1 MLEDHLPLPAESA
14 RVVRRNGQQASARFC
29 YPPAS
34 LVASRKLHREVVKA
48 ESVDGIPSVSD
59 RDLQCL
65 RATLEDAGIEFIDM
79 VGLKL
84 LLHRLP
90 PCGSRHG
97 GAVARSTAV
106 TK

>member
-84 LLHRLP
+84 RRLSSMP
-90 PCGSRHG
+90 ARNIKSRG
-97 GAVARSTAV
+97 GL
-106 TK
+106 

>member
-1 MLEDHLPLPAESA
+1 
-14 RVVRRNGQQASARFC
+14 
-29 YPPAS
+29 
-34 LVASRKLHREVVKA
+34 VASRKLHREVVKA

-84 LLHRLP
+84 RRLSSMP
-90 PCGSRHG
+90 ARNIKSRG
-97 GAVARSTAV
+97 GL
-106 TK
+106 